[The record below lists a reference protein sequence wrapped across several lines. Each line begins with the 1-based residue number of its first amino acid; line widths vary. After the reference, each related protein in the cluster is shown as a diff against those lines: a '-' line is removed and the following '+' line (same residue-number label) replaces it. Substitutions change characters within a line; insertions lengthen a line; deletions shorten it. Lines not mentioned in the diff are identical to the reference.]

1 MDVTLGYLSMGYD
14 SHNPKSCMVAY
25 SARHGRA
32 RARASTN
39 ASHPSTTI
47 TTSIEVEEPS
57 QPSCCA
63 MFKTLPSLSSRAG
76 YSALCTRVL
85 VKRG

>member
-1 MDVTLGYLSMGYD
+1 MEDVTVKLFMGY
-14 SHNPKSCMVAY
+14 Y
-25 SARHGRA
+25 SQTLNCVIACEAHHGRA
-32 RARASTN
+32 RERASTN

-63 MFKTLPSLSSRAG
+63 MFATLPSLSSRAG
-76 YSALCTRVL
+76 YPALCTRVL
-85 VKRG
+85 VKQG